1 MVRLTAILAAC
12 VAASAFLI
20 APADASISTSTRPVA
35 AQRLAQARDVAACA
49 RWRADLRS
57 RLDGFNRSCSGPL
70 SPNQAALCETEK
82 RRLDDETSQ
91 FNSQCA
97 G

>member
-1 MVRLTAILAAC
+1 MVRLTLILAAC
-12 VAASAFLI
+12 VAAS
-20 APADASISTSTRPVA
+20 APADASISTSTHPVA

-49 RWRADLRS
+49 RWRADLQS

-91 FNSQCA
+91 FNSQCS